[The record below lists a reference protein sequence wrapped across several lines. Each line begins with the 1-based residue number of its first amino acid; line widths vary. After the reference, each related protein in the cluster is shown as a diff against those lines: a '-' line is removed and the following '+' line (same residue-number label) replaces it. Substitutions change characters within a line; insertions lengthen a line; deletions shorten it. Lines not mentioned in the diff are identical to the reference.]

1 MPLPA
6 PHDRRGRFFQ
16 PLRISLVAALLALSV
31 GGCATIS
38 RDILYSPNSRVE
50 TVVWTGTPPQA
61 ITVTTTDTLDLPGY
75 YWPGTPGD
83 EDIILFFHGRNWNA
97 ERSANAAQHLAGA
110 GNAVLVASYRGFGD
124 NPGSP
129 SEAGLLRDAAAFIA
143 RARALAG
150 PNARVWLVG
159 HSLGAAVA
167 LHSAARDQHVSG
179 VIAMSAFVRIAAAAP
194 KVTRAFIPDRWN
206 NLDALK
212 ALDIPVV
219 FVQGE
224 LDRLVPPGS
233 ADALFAAYQGPSSL
247 VVGAASRHNPDMSL
261 LSPWLNR
268 MIDALRNQPADLPTP
283 PAGWALKG
291 QRP

>member
-1 MPLPA
+1 MPFPA

-50 TVVWTGTPPQA
+50 TVAWTGTPPQA

-194 KVTRAFIPDRWN
+194 KVTRAFIPDRWK

-268 MIDALRNQPADLPTP
+268 MIDALRSQPADLPTP
-283 PAGWALKG
+283 PAGWVLKG